1 MKVFKYN
8 GIDYFR
14 MIAAFLIIAIHIG
27 PLSSIN
33 ITLDFGFTYVLCRI
47 AVPFFLMTTGYF
59 VLYPVVTNN
68 DDTLNLFKFLK
79 KTLFLYL
86 IAIIIYLPIN
96 IYAGEF
102 YSNIGII
109 GIIRIIFLD
118 GTFYHLWYLPAVI
131 VGCIFVFLLS
141 KKFSIKKIFIIS
153 LLLYIFG
160 LMGDSYY
167 GLIKNI
173 YFINEFYD
181 VIFKLTSFT
190 RNGVFY
196 APIFLIMGVLIRKIS
211 FKAEAKEDMI
221 YFVISM
227 VCMLI
232 EGLILYHF
240 DIQRH
245 TSMYIFLLPS
255 MFFFFQ
261 ILLSIKGEQNK
272 DFRNISMYIYIIH
285 PIFILAVRMAVKV
298 FDFMS
303 IFTENSVLN
312 YITVSILSYT
322 CAVLINIFFIK
333 YKENKNV

>member
-59 VLYPVVTNN
+59 VLYPVVINN

-86 IAIIIYLPIN
+86 IAVIIYLPVN

-102 YSNIGII
+102 YSNIDII

-141 KKFSIKKIFIIS
+141 KKLSIKKIFIIS

-190 RNGVFY
+190 RNGIFY
-196 APIFLIMGVLIRKIS
+196 APIFLIMGVLIRKKS
-211 FKAEAKEDMI
+211 FKTEVKQNMI
-221 YFVISM
+221 CFVIPM

-232 EGLILYHF
+232 DGLILHHF
-240 DIQRH
+240 DIQRY
-245 TSMYIFLLPS
+245 TSMYVFLLPS

-261 ILLSIKGEQNK
+261 ILLSIKGKQNK
-272 DFRNISMYIYIIH
+272 GFRNISMYIYIIH
-285 PIFILAVRMAVKV
+285 PIFILAIRMAVKI

-303 IFTENSVLN
+303 VFTENSVLN
-312 YITVSILSYT
+312 YTTVSILSYVF
-322 CAVLINIFFIK
+322 AILINILFIK